1 VSAFDVELLFMAQK
15 WGYQIKEVPVIWK
28 NEDTSNTK
36 GEDNVRFKKN
46 SEQMA
51 KEIFRIIKNNLTG
64 LYEK

>member
-1 VSAFDVELLFMAQK
+1 MAQK